1 MAAANRSFLAWFTIM
16 RIIGKRFINFKF
28 QHMESLREQIKHA
41 KSVEE
46 LEFIIESI
54 PRQENGHRQQ
64 IARILDDSFWYI
76 DIVTL
81 EQHKEFMLKRI

>member
-1 MAAANRSFLAWFTIM
+1 
-16 RIIGKRFINFKF
+16 
-28 QHMESLREQIKHA
+28 MENLIEQIKHA